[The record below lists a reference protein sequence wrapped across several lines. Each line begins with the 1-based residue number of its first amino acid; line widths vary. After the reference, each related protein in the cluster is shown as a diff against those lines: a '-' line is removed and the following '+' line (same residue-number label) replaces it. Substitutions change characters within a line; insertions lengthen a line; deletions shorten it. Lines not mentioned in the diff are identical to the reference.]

1 MADASA
7 AEQVFA
13 IPERALVRG
22 DNLVT
27 LSSPEGRPGARLR
40 IVSFATRPPT

>member
-7 AEQVFA
+7 AEQAFA
-13 IPERALVRG
+13 IPARALVRG

-40 IVSFATRPPT
+40 TVTFARRRAG